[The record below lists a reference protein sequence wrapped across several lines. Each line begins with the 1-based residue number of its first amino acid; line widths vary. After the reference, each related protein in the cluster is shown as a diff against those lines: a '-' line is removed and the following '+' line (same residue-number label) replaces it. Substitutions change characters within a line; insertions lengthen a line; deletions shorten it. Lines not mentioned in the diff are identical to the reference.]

1 MPMGRKR
8 KAYQKIPTSTES
20 FGYAI
25 RLARVQKG
33 WSMAE
38 AAAKARV
45 TAIRLQRIEN
55 QIVQASEKEAGKLN
69 ALFEIEFIQHTQA
82 SNS

>member
-20 FGYAI
+20 FGYAL

-38 AAAKARV
+38 AAAKAGV
-45 TAIRLQRIEN
+45 TSTRLECIEN
-55 QIVQASEKEAGKLN
+55 QIVKITDSELTRLHG
-69 ALFEIEFIQHTQA
+69 LFPVELA
-82 SNS
+82 YWRRPPNS